1 MLDGDLLTNQVEQV
15 LLDLGAAQSTGCL
28 TVIDAA
34 AEEAEVYLKEGLVY
48 SVYVPG
54 RRPLLGH
61 RLVSSGDLAP
71 EALAETLEIQ
81 RTELHGFRLGELLV
95 HLGYVDRSA
104 VENFVSEQLIDMIGD
119 LLGWHVDS
127 WRFRKNRKARQDMA
141 PPTSVPDVLN
151 QVRERRQR
159 WATLRRE
166 MGGPHGIPLLSS
178 GGVDTSDVVL
188 GPGEW
193 SLLCRVDGER
203 STEDLAIDAGFTVYE
218 AAELVASL
226 VRAGLV
232 DVERTD
238 ETLDSPD
245 SGDLTEPGTA
255 AISGSGWDDL
265 PEPTA
270 AEIAESVAKVTD
282 HLERM
287 YDSPSAAREGDETR
301 TEDQADPAAPAG
313 WQDHVAWVEQQRQV
327 ALEEAR
333 AARAEAE
340 AMAQEMRQEK
350 ERRELDRDR
359 RRREAEEVARTVEEA
374 RQKELDR
381 IQGERSKEQR
391 KKERKEAKAVEA
403 AAWEEHAA
411 WALAQRPAAELEA
424 HAEEAERVAAL
435 RAEAELLA
443 WEEHEAQLALERTAA
458 EEQAYAENATR
469 LAAQVAA
476 AEEEAWG
483 HHVLHLAAER
493 AAAEPEAWD
502 AHAAWLNEER
512 ASVEEQAWE
521 DHLTWVEGQLALE
534 AERVAAEEA
543 AELARIE
550 AEEAAAELMRIE
562 AEEAARVEA
571 ERLESERLA
580 AEEAAEAERVAIEAA
595 AELARIE
602 AEEAARVEAER
613 VEAERVE
620 AERIAAEEAAAEAAR
635 IETEEA
641 AELERLEAEEVE
653 RIAAEEAAEAERIVA
668 ERIEAERIEAERIE
682 AERIAA
688 EEAAAEAARIETEE
702 AAELERLE
710 AEEAERLEA
719 ERTVEAE
726 RIAAEEAAELERLE
740 AEEAERLAAEDAPEE
755 GPTLVADP
763 LEAPELP
770 EEVAEVPSIDP
781 PDASL
786 STEMVM
792 PLIKEVDASPSSWES
807 IASPTAVLRGL
818 ASEPPAPRAT
828 PAEDD
833 PEAGSTMDDRP
844 TPIVDRSMTDTA
856 SLLRELSGLF
866 HADDPEPA
874 RPAPT
879 APKPPPPAAKANPPK
894 KKKGLF
900 GRGG

>member
-104 VENFVSEQLIDMIGD
+104 VESFVSEQLIDMIGD

-151 QVRERRQR
+151 QVRQRRQR

-166 MGGPHGIPLLSS
+166 MGGPHGVPLLSS

-238 ETLDSPD
+238 GSSDVDADDPTDPTS
-245 SGDLTEPGTA
+245 TA
-255 AISGSGWDDL
+255 SSGSGWDDL

-270 AEIAESVAKVTD
+270 AEIAASVAKVTD

-287 YDSPSAAREGDETR
+287 YDSPSASHDGVAA
-301 TEDQADPAAPAG
+301 EDDDQPDPAAPAG

-327 ALEEAR
+327 ALEEAK

-350 ERRELDRDR
+350 ERRNLDRDR

-381 IQGERSKEQR
+381 IQNERSKEQR

-411 WALAQRPAAELEA
+411 WALAQRPAAEIEA
-424 HAEEAERVAAL
+424 YAEESARVAAL
-435 RAEAELLA
+435 RAEAEIAA
-443 WEEHEAQLALERTAA
+443 WEEHEARLAVERAAA
-458 EEQAYAENATR
+458 EEAAYAEHAIR
-469 LAAQVAA
+469 LAAQLAA

-493 AAAEPEAWD
+493 AAVEPEAWL

-550 AEEAAAELMRIE
+550 AEEAAAEL
-562 AEEAARVEA
+562 
-571 ERLESERLA
+571 
-580 AEEAAEAERVAIEAA
+580 
-595 AELARIE
+595 ARIE
-602 AEEAARVEAER
+602 AEAAR
-613 VEAERVE
+613 
-620 AERIAAEEAAAEAAR
+620 AEA
-635 IETEEA
+635 
-641 AELERLEAEEVE
+641 
-653 RIAAEEAAEAERIVA
+653 
-668 ERIEAERIEAERIE
+668 
-682 AERIAA
+682 
-688 EEAAAEAARIETEE
+688 
-702 AAELERLE
+702 ERLE
-710 AEEAERLEA
+710 AEEAARAEA
-719 ERTVEAE
+719 
-726 RIAAEEAAELERLE
+726 ERLE
-740 AEEAERLAAEDAPEE
+740 AEEAARAEDRTPRSRRSR
-755 GPTLVADP
+755 PRRRP
-763 LEAPELP
+763 N
-770 EEVAEVPSIDP
+770 
-781 PDASL
+781 ASK
-786 STEMVM
+786 
-792 PLIKEVDASPSSWES
+792 PKK
-807 IASPTAVLRGL
+807 
-818 ASEPPAPRAT
+818 PPAPRPNASKPKKP
-828 PAEDD
+828 PA
-833 PEAGSTMDDRP
+833 PRP
-844 TPIVDRSMTDTA
+844 NA
-856 SLLRELSGLF
+856 SK
-866 HADDPEPA
+866 PKKPPA
-874 RPAPT
+874 PRPNASKPKKPPAPRPNASKPKKPPAPRPNASKPKKPPAPRPNASKPKKPPAPRPNASKPKKPPAPRPNASKPKKPPAPT
-879 APKPPPPAAKANPPK
+879 RSRPWSRIRSRSPSYRRTHPKRRRSIPPT
-894 KKKGLF
+894 
-900 GRGG
+900 RR